1 MLISCSNNNKNNEE
15 ETTPSSPILSDQE
28 IVNNYISSLKKPS
41 IKPEK
46 SNDKINTFAKD
57 INTEEKV
64 KSWFNDLPVSNENV
78 TSSFISS
85 TPAEGD
91 EQTLIINYDISRNN
105 YHKVYQFQESG
116 FKKVVDEPTEP
127 SNPNELI
134 DFSISVKRSNGKKLP
149 IYPTIKIY
157 NENNVLVKEKF
168 FYDDQDLPWEFQLEN
183 STYKVKVRDI
193 ENNLTWSYQ
202 SEYTINEKNNKLDII
217 FSTNK
222 LYEKEKPATFSKYQ
236 KSMGIY
242 NTNFRDVLGNEI
254 SLADNCKNNKIT
266 LFVFFKTTCP
276 YSRQLLQ
283 IINNF
288 YIDPRFKNKFEV
300 WCFSSAS
307 TDSIDKLI
315 HFAQYEYPQYHIIAD
330 SNYTFRNQFENIP
343 GTAIPRTVVVDTEG
357 IYVEFVHG
365 PSSEMIQ
372 NIFETWI

>member
-134 DFSISVKRSNGKKLP
+134 NFSISVKRSNGKKLP

-242 NTNFRDVLGNEI
+242 NTNFTDVLGNKL
-254 SLADNCKNNKIT
+254 SLADNCKNDKIT
-266 LFVFFKTTCP
+266 LFVFFKTTC
-276 YSRQLLQ
+276 SNSKNLLQ
-283 IINNF
+283 TINNL
-288 YIDPRFKNKFEV
+288 YIDSRFKNKFEV
-300 WCFSSAS
+300 WCFSSVDNIETLRS
-307 TDSIDKLI
+307 
-315 HFAQYEYPQYHIIAD
+315 FAQYQYPQYHIIED
-330 SNYTFRNQFENIP
+330 SNSTFRNQFSDL
-343 GTAIPRTVVVDTEG
+343 GTAVPRTIVIDSEG
-357 IYVEFVHG
+357 IYVDYFPGWVKLEI
-365 PSSEMIQ
+365 IQ
-372 NIFETWI
+372 NIFQTWIV